1 MNFFAQTVRKHI
13 QRQISRYR
21 SETPQGQKMIFMVP
35 TMPEKNLLAVA
46 DAIAN
51 ACLKDTTLVLILKIA
66 ATLTDG
72 WTPEGQ
78 RLVQARGWQDERG
91 NLTFYRNTPATPGKC
106 TVVVL
111 CGFDQVTDSAGL
123 ADFHTC
129 DPDLIWR
136 VDMQQSFKNWMKNK
150 LRQVGLTDY
159 SENDLVYFDRILK
172 LLLTCGRGD
181 LLQISEWLRDLDL
194 NQAGDVADVPRIML
208 ANLRAF
214 DLPVL
219 TRFPLHQ
226 KRKSFSLYINKS
238 AEFFNYTMFLDA
250 NRRDKA
256 LKAVDALLNKILA
269 GEEPGIAI
277 DDEDIRGPYGVG
289 EEFLEG
295 LKKYIADDD
304 PIERDRLLQCDF
316 VVIWDKILKF
326 KERRKRERRETV
338 RKLSGGPIDV
348 LLTACWMSLRDFYI
362 EHKDEN
368 EPIISS
374 IVITSDRFKHDIDSE
389 DSDDIA
395 DNSELARQ
403 YLTRL
408 LGGIDPFLSQHVNLH
423 NADGSEIVFRSE
435 ILSAEMNCRY
445 SKNAEPALEFS
456 VTISSVNTDPLRRKF
471 SWRLPEHHMYRLATD
486 LLYKARKAIKGL
498 TDIHKLPVYHIP
510 YFEELLQTISDEEIR
525 LILLNAIRDEHEKSG
540 IMTNLLGGEWGHMDD
555 PLSDQLKILAEKYD
569 LFIDQAASSG
579 LFAAL
584 FEFPSAWLELR
595 QAYVDAFDAALA
607 LPEISQ
613 SSLAGMLIRAFL
625 FIKQRQP
632 DLGDTWYAD
641 PFEQA
646 AIATILHPAVVEML
660 EAQAIYLTRCF
671 NYVVNQELGRGPEK
685 HSFKLH
691 VWKTYVDLADI
702 QSPLVGLLGNEQLNL
717 DANVRGRELIH
728 LIGSIDDHE
737 TSLSTRLLLQYDE
750 ASGEDISLSDTEL
763 FRETSESRL
772 MLRLMLDY
780 FDLHPHARDGLSVAI
795 FRNKDIQP
803 VIAAVHAY
811 LETLARKPTGSQPNK
826 RYVLCEERN
835 RPYTIS
841 ITLFTESNDE
851 TDVSLWVQQWRERWE
866 AAETENKYALYR
878 RCRFSLAHRIIEN
891 DKHNRKFQKLLSEQ
905 FEADL
910 AFFYDFI
917 CRGSEIN
924 RFETVE
930 PFDVRSR
937 ELKFPI
943 LEKACCTIN
952 NPAERYRRKRVITNR
967 QFILGAR
974 HASLLHSLQ
983 SGTRQN
989 GTIVVGSGDFT
1000 PWRGVMDTLHT
1011 KVEWV
1016 ICIDPNID
1024 ERLIKTPLSKRN
1036 KEREIIGFGSGVG
1049 SHGKD
1054 NYTISTERFSL
1065 ADIHYRLR
1073 EAIQSLYGA
1082 GAGWGVTECDAVA
1095 QKVLQIAPQLSGLSL
1110 VRATGVGDEYIRD
1123 FMAYAITRKMLRPH
1137 NPLLCEFLVS
1147 LDAYRH
1153 WFDFSEDRRRPD
1165 LLWIQVNLNDD
1176 RRFQIKMHLI
1186 ECKLAEQITG
1196 YIEKAKRQIDNGL
1209 KVLSNAFAPIMD
1221 NDGSTLEDEHPDRRY
1236 WWMQLHRL
1244 IASKTEVNNTQ
1255 YPNVLAALERLAEG
1269 DFEISWAA
1277 SVFAFQIN
1285 KEDKIERIAYWMPR
1299 AEPAITAQVYTIGGS
1314 FVSKLLAASEDMEID
1329 WNTFSDQGQELIVDD
1344 EDIQLGFDDDYPP
1357 WNYEESEEESGEDFG
1372 ETIGIDSSPP
1382 AEAVSITGANSLD
1395 SSDRQGD
1402 VGQSPDVVAPQPG
1415 PKSSKED
1422 IAVTLAVDQIDETA
1436 DKRLG
1441 EVGRIFLG
1449 RTVNSNQPVYW
1460 EFFHPD
1466 LVNRHMLIFGS
1477 SGQGKTYAIQ
1487 CILCEM
1493 SKFKQNSL
1501 IIDYTNGFLPKHLEP
1516 TTNQILQPKQHVIKN
1531 DPLPINPFIP
1541 QEADAGGIF
1550 IKENS
1555 NAVAKRIAG
1564 LFDSVYGLGHQQY
1577 SILHRAVMDGVES
1590 LKEEMNLNHML
1601 ALIEDMAENKKY
1613 KTYAQSLANKLRP
1626 FVLDKPFAS
1635 GEKGFNWDHL
1645 FQKKHP
1651 LCNIFQLAGMDMKSS
1666 RLVTEFILWDLYG
1679 YFQSKGKKTNP
1690 KVIVLDEVQNLDH
1703 QEGSPLSKYLR
1714 EGRKFGISLILATQT
1729 MSNMKRDQRDRM
1741 FQAEHKLFFKP
1752 ADTEL
1757 KAFADI
1763 AALATQQRADDWVR
1777 KLSSLT
1783 KGECY
1788 SIGKSITPDGQ
1799 RLVTRALKIRITALE
1814 KRSFHE

>member
-1 MNFFAQTVRKHI
+1 MNFFAQTVCKHI
-13 QRQISRYR
+13 QRQISRFR
-21 SETPQGQKMIFMVP
+21 SETSQGHKMIFMVP

-51 ACLKDTTLVLILKIA
+51 ACLKDATLVLILKIA
-66 ATLTDG
+66 ATITDR
-72 WTPEGQ
+72 WTPEGRQ
-78 RLVQARGWQDERG
+78 LVQARGWQDERG

-136 VDMQQSFKNWMKNK
+136 IDMQQSFKNWMKDK

-159 SENDLVYFDRILK
+159 SENDLVNFDRILK
-172 LLLTCGRGD
+172 PLFTCGRGD
-181 LLQISEWLRDLDL
+181 LLQISEWLCNLDL
-194 NQAGDVADVPRIML
+194 YQASDVSDVSRIIL
-208 ANLRAF
+208 SNLRYF
-214 DLPVL
+214 DLPML
-219 TRFPLHQ
+219 TRFPLRQ
-226 KRKSFSLYINKS
+226 KRKTFSLYINKS
-238 AEFFNYTMFLDA
+238 VEFFNYTMFLDA

-256 LKAVDALLNKILA
+256 LKAVDALLNKILEA
-269 GEEPGIAI
+269 EEPGIAI
-277 DDEDIRGPYGVG
+277 DDEDIRGPYASG

-304 PIERDRLLQCDF
+304 PVERDKLMQCDF
-316 VVIWDKILKF
+316 VVIWDRILKF
-326 KERRKRERRETV
+326 KERKKIEKRETV
-338 RKLSGGPIDV
+338 RKLSGGPVDV
-348 LLTACWMSLRDFYI
+348 FLTACWMSLRDFYI
-362 EHKDEN
+362 EHKDKN
-368 EPIISS
+368 DLIITS
-374 IVITSDRFKHDIDSE
+374 IVITSDRFKHDIDS
-389 DSDDIA
+389 DDIA
-395 DNSELARQ
+395 DNSELARR

-408 LGGIDPFLSQHVNLH
+408 LGGIDPLLSQHINLH

-456 VTISSVNTDPLRRKF
+456 VTISSVNTDPLHRKF
-471 SWRLPEHHMYRLATD
+471 SWRLPEHHMYRLAAD
-486 LLYKARKAIKGL
+486 LLSKAKKAIKEL
-498 TDIHKLPVYHIP
+498 ADIHKLPVYHIP

-525 LILLNAIRDEHEKSG
+525 LILLNAIRDEYKKSEM
-540 IMTNLLGGEWGHMDD
+540 MTNLLGREWGHIDD
-555 PLSDQLKILAEKYD
+555 PLSGQLKILAEKYD
-569 LFIDQAASSG
+569 LFIDQAESRG
-579 LFAAL
+579 IFAVL
-584 FEFPSAWLELR
+584 FEFPSVWLELR
-595 QAYVDAFDAALA
+595 QAYEDAFDSALA

-613 SSLAGMLIRAFL
+613 SSLAGILSRAFL
-625 FIKQRQP
+625 IIKQRQP

-646 AIATILHPAVVEML
+646 AIATILHPAVIEML

-671 NYVVNQELGRGPEK
+671 NYVVNQELGHGPEK
-685 HSFKLH
+685 QSFKLH
-691 VWKTYVDLADI
+691 IWKTYVDLADI

-728 LIGSIDDHE
+728 LIGSENQE
-737 TSLSTRLLLQYDE
+737 TSFSTRLLLQYDDTL
-750 ASGEDISLSDTEL
+750 GEDVNLSDTEL

-772 MLRLMLDY
+772 MLRLMLYY
-780 FDLHPHARDGLSVAI
+780 FDLHPHARDGLSIAI

-811 LETLARKPTGSQPNK
+811 LETLAKKPTPSQPNK
-826 RYVLCEERN
+826 RYVLYEERN
-835 RPYTIS
+835 RPYAIS
-841 ITLFTESNDE
+841 ITLFTESNNE
-851 TDVSLWVQQWRERWE
+851 TDISLWIQQWRERWE
-866 AAETENKYALYR
+866 AAETENKYVLYR
-878 RCRFSLAHRIIEN
+878 LCRFSLAHRIIKSNEYSM
-891 DKHNRKFQKLLSEQ
+891 FQQLLSEQ
-905 FEADL
+905 FEADI

-917 CRGSEIN
+917 CRGSGVN

-943 LEKACCTIN
+943 LEKTCCAIN

-1000 PWRGVMDTLHT
+1000 PWRRVMDTLHT

-1024 ERLIKTPLSKRN
+1024 ERLIKTPLSKGN

-1049 SHGKD
+1049 SQGKD

-1065 ADIHYRLR
+1065 VDIHYRLR

-1082 GAGWGVTECDAVA
+1082 EAGWRVSECDVVA
-1095 QKVLQIAPQLSGLSL
+1095 QTVLQIAPQLSGLSL
-1110 VRATGVGDEYIRD
+1110 VRATGVGDEHIRD
-1123 FMAYAITRKMLRPH
+1123 FMAYAITRKMLCPH
-1137 NPLLCEFLVS
+1137 SSQLCEFLLS

-1153 WFDFSEDRRRPD
+1153 WFDFSEDRQRPD
-1165 LLWIQVNLNDD
+1165 LLWIQVNLNNDK
-1176 RRFQIKMHLI
+1176 RFQIKMHLI
-1186 ECKLAEQITG
+1186 ECKLAEQITK
-1196 YIEKAKRQIDNGL
+1196 YIEKARRQIDNGL
-1209 KVLSNAFAPIMD
+1209 KVLSTAFAPIMD
-1221 NDGSTLEDEHPDRRY
+1221 TDNSIPEDEHPDRRY

-1244 IASKTEVNNTQ
+1244 IASKIEVSKKE

-1285 KEDKIERIAYWMPR
+1285 KEDKIERTAYWKPMTEL
-1299 AEPAITAQVYTIGGS
+1299 ALTAQVYTIGGG
-1314 FVSKLLAASEDMEID
+1314 FVSKLLTASKDIEID
-1329 WNTFSDQGQELIVDD
+1329 WNTFSDQGQEIIVDD
-1344 EDIQLGFDDDYPP
+1344 EDIQPIFDDDYDDYHPCD
-1357 WNYEESEEESGEDFG
+1357 YEESEEESYEDSD
-1372 ETIGIDSSPP
+1372 ETIAIDSSPS
-1382 AEAVSITGANSLD
+1382 AEAVSITGTKSID
-1395 SSDRQGD
+1395 PSDRQDD
-1402 VGQSPDVVAPQPG
+1402 VGQSSNVVAPQPRLK
-1415 PKSSKED
+1415 PTRED
-1422 IAVTLAVDQIDETA
+1422 IEVTVAVNQLDETA
-1436 DKRLG
+1436 KKTD
-1441 EVGRIFLG
+1441 EAGRIFLG

-1460 EFFHPD
+1460 EFFHPE

-1501 IIDYTNGFLPKHLEP
+1501 IIDYTNGFLPDQLEP
-1516 TTNQILQPKQHVIKN
+1516 TTNQILQPKQHIIKN

-1541 QEADAGGIF
+1541 QEADVGGIL
-1550 IKENS
+1550 IRENS

-1564 LFDSVYGLGHQQY
+1564 LFNSVYGLGHQQY

-1601 ALIEDMAENKKY
+1601 ALIEDMAEDKKY

-1626 FVLDKPFAS
+1626 FILDQPFAS

-1645 FQKKHP
+1645 FQKKYP
-1651 LCNIFQLAGMDMKSS
+1651 LCNIFQLVGMDMKSS
-1666 RLVTEFILWDLYG
+1666 KLVTEFILWDLYG

-1729 MSNMKRDQRDRM
+1729 MSNMKKDQRDRM

-1757 KAFADI
+1757 KAFAEI
-1763 AALATQQRADDWVR
+1763 AALATQQRVEDWVR

-1788 SIGKSITPDGQ
+1788 SIGKSIAPDGQ

-1814 KRSFHE
+1814 KRGFNE